1 MLLMDAL
8 SFGEQQ
14 GNWFNFSCFDVT
26 QSLFHILI
34 FYHAEVLNIWN
45 VYNFSLGFIVMQELH
60 FLLGSS
66 CAMKRT
72 LSSTS
77 LDFVIML
84 RKSVF

>member
-1 MLLMDAL
+1 MRYLLENNKVIGLTFLVLM
-8 SFGEQQ
+8 
-14 GNWFNFSCFDVT
+14 WPKVCFT
-26 QSLFHILI
+26 